1 MKGLIFLLPVV
12 SKKASIENGFLW
24 LGKVN
29 PSLKGTEDQL
39 TKQGLAGTVFQILW
53 WETRPLLGA
62 PWTKHTFG
70 TSLSNSTYQS
80 SLCLVESMLWPVKWI
95 ITNWLTWNLFQ
106 EPNLNLLIALGS
118 SFIWHPD
125 ICLQTTNDS
134 IILWLSM
141 IYMIDLNPL
150 VEWILRSLICF

>member
-1 MKGLIFLLPVV
+1 MKGLISLLPVV
-12 SKKASIENGFLW
+12 SKKASIENGFLRF
-24 LGKVN
+24 GKIN
-29 PSLKGTEDQL
+29 PSLKGSRGWPAESFKSCGERL
-39 TKQGLAGTVFQILW
+39 GLY
-53 WETRPLLGA
+53 LGA

-80 SLCLVESMLWPVKWI
+80 SLCLVESMLWHVKWI

-118 SFIWHPD
+118 SFIRHPD

-134 IILWLSM
+134 IILWFSM

-150 VEWILRSLICF
+150 VECVLCPLIYF

>member
-134 IILWLSM
+134 IILWSSM

>member
-12 SKKASIENGFLW
+12 SKKASIENWFLLEKLIHLWKVLKTSSLSRGW
-24 LGKVN
+24 LAQSFKSCGE
-29 PSLKGTEDQL
+29 SL
-39 TKQGLAGTVFQILW
+39 GLYLVHL
-53 WETRPLLGA
+53 EL
-62 PWTKHTFG
+62 G

-80 SLCLVESMLWPVKWI
+80 SLCLVESMLWHVKWI
-95 ITNWLTWNLFQ
+95 IMNWLTWNLFQ

-118 SFIWHPD
+118 SSIRHPD

-134 IILWLSM
+134 IILWFSM

-150 VEWILRSLICF
+150 VEWILCPLICF